1 MNIYHG
7 SLETVKTPK
16 IVPRKNGHTC
26 DFGLGF
32 YATTDYNQAERWT
45 RLRMKANQ
53 NKNGFVNEYLIDDG
67 LLQNEA
73 LKILKF
79 DCADA
84 SWLDFVVR
92 NRSDRNF
99 THDYDLVFGK
109 VANDNVY
116 ATIGLYE
123 DGFLNKDETISRL
136 KTFSLVDQILF
147 HTEKSL
153 QYVTFLGATEIWQ
166 K

>member
-7 SLETVKTPK
+7 SLEIVKMPK
-16 IVPRKNGHTC
+16 ILPRKNGHTC

-32 YATTDYNQAERWT
+32 YATTDYNQAERWVKI
-45 RLRMKANQ
+45 RMRE
-53 NKNGFVNEYLIDDG
+53 NKKKSGFVNEYSIDDD
-67 LLQNEA
+67 LLQNEN

-79 DCADA
+79 DSANE
-84 SWLDFVVR
+84 SSLDFVVR
-92 NRSDRNF
+92 NRRDANF

-123 DGFLNKDETISRL
+123 DGFLNKTETIGRL
-136 KTFSLVDQILF
+136 RTFALVDQILF

-153 QYVTFLGATEIWQ
+153 KYLTFLGATEI
-166 K
+166 

>member
-53 NKNGFVNEYLIDDG
+53 NKNGFVNEYLIDDD
-67 LLQNEA
+67 LLQNET

-84 SWLDFVVR
+84 SWLNFVVR

-99 THDYDLVFGK
+99 THDYDFVFGK

-136 KTFSLVDQILF
+136 KTFALVDQILF